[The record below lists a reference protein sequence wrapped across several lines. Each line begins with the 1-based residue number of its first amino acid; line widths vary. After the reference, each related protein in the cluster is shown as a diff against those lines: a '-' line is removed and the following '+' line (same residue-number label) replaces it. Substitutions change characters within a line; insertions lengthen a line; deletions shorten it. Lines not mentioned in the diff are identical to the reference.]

1 MTPDRSFAPDV
12 MAMNLV
18 PYMRSLQDKDV
29 TFTVT
34 YRLTSVE
41 RDGNRLKG
49 DHRQRLHA
57 TGQDPPFRPDRHQSR
72 YIAAR

>member
-41 RDGNRLKG
+41 RDGNRLKA
-49 DHRQRLHA
+49 DHRQRLPA
-57 TGQDPPFRPDRHQSR
+57 ARQDPPFRPDRHQPR
-72 YIAAR
+72 YPAAR